1 MTPALTMRLV
11 QRVPRTSEL
20 PRSLVG
26 RHLAITRLGL
36 ACGSASLGL
45 ACGITSLSTHL
56 LVDTLRSHAWDLL
69 VAAPAWDLLVA
80 SPAPTHTCWS
90 TLVGR
95 HLVITR
101 LGLACG
107 SASLGLACGITSLN
121 THLLVETLR
130 SRTHDILY
138 ITCLLVLFTCSDT
151 VWLLLSWLATHT
163 YAENLRLK
171 LRAQFDLLYSPS
183 FMERGDPPATLSAQ
197 ASVWVGPWF
206 QHSPH
211 IGCS

>member
-1 MTPALTMRLV
+1 MWHSPWSNCRPGIHFLRYRNGASGAQLHTHVGALPGAVAAYYAVIRPTCRGAMTPALTMRLV

-80 SPAPTHTCWS
+80 SPASTRTCWS
-90 TLVGR
+90 
-95 HLVITR
+95 R
-101 LGLACG
+101 LCDHALMIYYILHVCLCSSLAATPCG
-107 SASLGLACGITSLN
+107 SCSPGLRR
-121 THLLVETLR
+121 TLML
-130 SRTHDILY
+130 RT
-138 ITCLLVLFTCSDT
+138 F
-151 VWLLLSWLATHT
+151 A
-163 YAENLRLK
+163 
-171 LRAQFDLLYSPS
+171 
-183 FMERGDPPATLSAQ
+183 
-197 ASVWVGPWF
+197 
-206 QHSPH
+206 
-211 IGCS
+211 